1 MHSWHTC
8 ECPAQDLLAPQV
20 CAPVFLQCQQLDWG
34 LRTLLTTAR
43 TVIIDP
49 LDSTGGLPP
58 AGLDQVTAPK
68 ASARTTGGCCRQ
80 FMHADAD
87 SVSDA
92 YMIVCL
98 GTLPIDAYH
107 GVQPAC
113 LQTAV
118 GTVLDIS
125 DCIPGMQTPIVCRGK
140 PPPPVLK
147 VKPCMTYPMCS
158 WHAGPSC
165 TMWPHRPW
173 SSHSHADL
181 PLHKAAALACLQ
193 KNVATVTDSCPVQL
207 FSRSVARVASLPSR

>member
-1 MHSWHTC
+1 M
-8 ECPAQDLLAPQV
+8 
-20 CAPVFLQCQQLDWG
+20 
-34 LRTLLTTAR
+34 TTAR

-58 AGLDQVTAPK
+58 TGLDQVTAPK
-68 ASARTTGGCCRQ
+68 ASASTTGGCCRQ
-80 FMHADAD
+80 FINADTD

-92 YMIVCL
+92 YMLVCL

-140 PPPPVLK
+140 PPPVLK
-147 VKPCMTYPMCS
+147 VEPCMTYPMCS
-158 WHAGPSC
+158 SGPCVPHAGHAGPSC
-165 TMWPHRPW
+165 TMWPHGPW

-193 KNVATVTDSCPVQL
+193 KNGATVTDSCPVQL
-207 FSRSVARVASLPSR
+207 FSRSVARAASLPSR